1 MANFRNSKD
10 KKGRHGQRQ
19 ERKYDRQ
26 VVTIRRVAKVTS
38 GGRRLRFSAMVVVG
52 DHKGSVGV
60 GLGRGVD
67 TRSAIEKGARVAEKS
82 MKKIQLIGD
91 TIPHEMVHKKGAARV
106 MIRPA
111 KLGTGVIAGSSVRTV
126 LEVAGIENVYAKILG
141 SNELVAN
148 TYCVF
153 EALTKLRSARVLKR
167 MEKMRERIGIK
178 EEMDKERKL
187 QAKRR
192 WEKEVKEGKRDGKG
206 SRDNRNNR
214 YGGRNNRNNGAKK
227 FNSKKDVPVVK
238 REEAQK
244 DEKVITKK
252 SEDVKSTTE
261 RKAESQN
268 KVVKI
273 SVEKAEKK

>member
-1 MANFRNSKD
+1 MADFRNSKN
-10 KKGRHGQRQ
+10 KRGGRGQRQ

-67 TRSAIEKGARVAEKS
+67 TRSAIDKGARVAEKS

-167 MEKMRERIGIK
+167 MDKMRERVGIK
-178 EEMDKERKL
+178 VEMDKERKIA
-187 QAKRR
+187 AKRK
-192 WEKEVKEGKRDGKG
+192 WEKEIKEGKRDANG
-206 SRDNRNNR
+206 RPNRPNNKFG
-214 YGGRNNRNNGAKK
+214 GGRNDRFNKNKPANKPAPKK
-227 FNSKKDVPVVK
+227 TEVK
-238 REEAQK
+238 ETKPEVKVEPKVEAPK
-244 DEKVITKK
+244 TEVKTDTKTVKIPAEKV
-252 SEDVKSTTE
+252 
-261 RKAESQN
+261 
-268 KVVKI
+268 
-273 SVEKAEKK
+273 EKK